1 MKPQGEFIGILYD
14 DGSVN
19 GEVNTFIYIFID
31 TETLLSA
38 DLMNY
43 TSVLV

>member
-1 MKPQGEFIGILYD
+1 MKPRGQFIGILYAD
-14 DGSVN
+14 ESVN
-19 GEVNTFIYIFID
+19 GEVNTFLYIFID